1 MKANKKN
8 LERVKLLARDL
19 RDGKQFP
26 RSPRDTYAGYVLAAR
41 ARGEE
46 PTEVLR
52 AALGLAATHAAQAA
66 RFRPARPGDELPA
79 VADLFRT
86 ELQHRGEL

>member
-1 MKANKKN
+1 MSTRT
-8 LERVKLLARDL
+8 ETPPMTEPSGTARPF
-19 RDGKQFP
+19 RD
-26 RSPRDTYAGYVLAAR
+26 
-41 ARGEE
+41 E

-52 AALGLAATHAAQAA
+52 AAHGLAGTHARQAA
-66 RFRPARPGDELPA
+66 RFNPDADTRLPA

>member
-1 MKANKKN
+1 MNDN
-8 LERVKLLARDL
+8 PQTERPFRD
-19 RDGKQFP
+19 
-26 RSPRDTYAGYVLAAR
+26 
-41 ARGEE
+41 E

-52 AALGLAATHAAQAA
+52 AALGLAAKHSAQAA

-79 VADLFRT
+79 VVGLFRT